1 MSNVRFPLAVRRHL
15 FAKFVLAATV
25 LLAGVI
31 VLSIAGEGSMSPAV
45 GPSPLA
51 AAPLLLVVA
60 VAFVV
65 PFLEAL
71 VWSFAF
77 VEASRRFV
85 RSPVLGAVLG
95 VVAYSAIYHRAAGL
109 WGMVAS
115 AWVGGVVN
123 AMYLHVR
130 SDSWRV
136 ALLFAVGLRWC
147 FVVFAVALLRGWLP
161 AEVREPNPSIER
173 TVVGEP
179 PTAAH
184 VER

>member
-1 MSNVRFPLAVRRHL
+1 M
-15 FAKFVLAATV
+15 

-31 VLSIAGEGSMSPAV
+31 VLSMAGERFMPPAA
-45 GPSPLA
+45 GPSPLV

-60 VAFVV
+60 VALVV

-71 VWSFAF
+71 VWSVAF
-77 VEASRRFV
+77 VEASRRLL
-85 RSPVLGAVLG
+85 RSPVIGAVLG
-95 VVAYSAIYHRAAGL
+95 VVAYSALYHHAAGL

-123 AMYLHVR
+123 AMYLNLR
-130 SDSWRV
+130 SESWRV

-147 FVVFAVALLRGWLP
+147 FVAFAVALLRGWLP
-161 AEVREPNPSIER
+161 GEGREPNPSIER
-173 TVVGEP
+173 TVVGKP